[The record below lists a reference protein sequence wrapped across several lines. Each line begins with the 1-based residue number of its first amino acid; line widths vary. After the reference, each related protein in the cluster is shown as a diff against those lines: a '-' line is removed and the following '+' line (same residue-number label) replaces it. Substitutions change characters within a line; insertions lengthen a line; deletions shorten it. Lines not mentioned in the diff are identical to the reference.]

1 MYFIKIIRKY
11 VIVNE
16 FDLKYYNV
24 DICQFNLL
32 ILWYIFQKK
41 NNQGS
46 KGIYNVYN

>member
-32 ILWYIFQKK
+32 ILIVYFLEKK
-41 NNQGS
+41 
-46 KGIYNVYN
+46 